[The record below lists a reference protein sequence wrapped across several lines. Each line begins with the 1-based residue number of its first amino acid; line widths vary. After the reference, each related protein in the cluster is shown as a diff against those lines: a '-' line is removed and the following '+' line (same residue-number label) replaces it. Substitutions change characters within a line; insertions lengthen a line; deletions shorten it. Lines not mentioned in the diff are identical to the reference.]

1 MTKGRIFFCTS
12 LFFFKWLPFGKFSL
26 RGDFFY
32 EIVRVTSSAKAFFEV
47 VDVFIE
53 GFSGGVSSQ
62 ESKGFALYETFS
74 DPVRVTG
81 RGMRV
86 LESLCSFK
94 MCADVKDSLVVK
106 SPFPVL
112 TRDWNKVLFFSGPLS
127 SSTLKPQMRVKPL
140 PIFGPKCKWKPI
152 KRDKSTSR
160 DFVARGRPLR
170 VKTRLAPLAKRST
183 FTFIRGLIKEVYRL
197 NTIPFYR

>member
-1 MTKGRIFFCTS
+1 MVTKGRIFFRTS
-12 LFFFKWLPFGKFSL
+12 LFLCKV
-26 RGDFFY
+26 DFRLVNLTY
-32 EIVRVTSSAKAFFEV
+32 KIVRVTLPGYYSIVVCSSAKAFFEV

-112 TRDWNKVLFFSGPLS
+112 TRD
-127 SSTLKPQMRVKPL
+127 
-140 PIFGPKCKWKPI
+140 
-152 KRDKSTSR
+152 
-160 DFVARGRPLR
+160 
-170 VKTRLAPLAKRST
+170 
-183 FTFIRGLIKEVYRL
+183 
-197 NTIPFYR
+197 